1 MYSYFAENHAGNLE
15 DYVVCCVPG
24 KGERPDTDAIGGIP
38 MGYFITRKACEDPAK
53 QAAAV
58 EFVSQLTSDE
68 TLSTFVTTE
77 ITALKNGASPS
88 GLNAIQESA
97 AKCNANIT
105 GIVGAAQDT
114 ITAEAKGDL
123 FANVQKVVAGQM
135 TAAEAGEIGEMVG
148 YADTAHF
155 ARIFKKLEGMS
166 TNEYRNGLKR

>member
-1 MYSYFAENHAGNLE
+1 M
-15 DYVVCCVPG
+15 VCCVPG

-38 MGYFITRKACEDPAK
+38 MGYIITRKACEDPAK

-58 EFVSQLTSDE
+58 EFVSQRTSDE

-114 ITAEAKGDL
+114 ITA
-123 FANVQKVVAGQM
+123 
-135 TAAEAGEIGEMVG
+135 
-148 YADTAHF
+148 
-155 ARIFKKLEGMS
+155 
-166 TNEYRNGLKR
+166 

>member
-1 MYSYFAENHAGNLE
+1 M
-15 DYVVCCVPG
+15 VCCVPG

-38 MGYFITRKACEDPAK
+38 MGYIITRKACEDPAK

-58 EFVSQLTSDE
+58 ELVSQLTSDE

-166 TNEYRNGLKR
+166 ANEYRDGLKR